1 MVQHP
6 EESKSRL
13 RDAFLLCLLLFVLYN
28 LNFRLVRIDD
38 SVPSRLLP
46 FSLLLNHSF
55 YLDGWVDPY
64 LAAAHGPYGTY
75 FLQKS
80 QGHWMST
87 YPVINSLVVVPF
99 YAIPAWC
106 LSRQHLDLSRGD
118 LVATAVV
125 DVMEKLSASLLA
137 ALSVGVLYLALRRI
151 APRSTSLLISLIY
164 GMASS
169 TWSISSQALWRH
181 GLTELSFAFLLWALL
196 RRSATAGYVFG
207 AGFALGLAAANKPAY
222 AILVVFFFIYFAR
235 EQRRQLGYFC
245 APILVISSLLLA
257 YNLHYFGRLLG
268 AYPSV
273 IAPPV
278 PGSALNQ
285 YQPSTWNSL
294 AGLLL
299 SPNRGLLI
307 YIPWVVFSLWGA
319 ARIWKENTWN
329 WGRYLLLGLAVVPLL
344 HARFGSWWGGWSFGP
359 RYLTD
364 LLPFMAFFLVP
375 VWPRIRASR
384 CLRVALAAAV
394 VAAVWVQIVGACYY
408 PRGFWDGRPVSVD
421 ADPRRLW
428 DWSDTQ
434 ISRSFRAGRAEPQ
447 LYYQLWTL
455 FDLRN
460 HSPLATPSEKPSAKH

>member
-6 EESKSRL
+6 EESKFRR
-13 RDAFLLCLLLFVLYN
+13 RDALLLCLLLFVLYN
-28 LNFRLVRIDD
+28 LNLRLVRIDD

-46 FSLLLNHSF
+46 FSLLLDHSF
-55 YLDGWVDPY
+55 SLDGWVDPY
-64 LAAAHGPYGTY
+64 LATATGPYGIY
-75 FLQKS
+75 FVQKS

-87 YPVINSLVVVPF
+87 YPVINSLVVLPLYV
-99 YAIPAWC
+99 IPAWW
-106 LSRQHLDLSRGD
+106 LSHQPLDPSTGD
-118 LVATAVV
+118 AVGRAVV

-196 RRSATAGYVFG
+196 RRPATGGYALG
-207 AGFALGLAAANKPAY
+207 AGLALGLAAANKPAY
-222 AILVVFFFIYFAR
+222 AILAALFFIYFAR

-245 APILVISSLLLA
+245 VPMLVISSLLLA

-268 AYPSV
+268 AYPS
-273 IAPPV
+273 IMAPPV
-278 PGSALNQ
+278 AGSALSH

-319 ARIWKENTWN
+319 VRIWKENTWH
-329 WGRYLLLGLAVVPLL
+329 WGRYLLAGLAVVPLL

-384 CLRVALAAAV
+384 WLRVALAAAV
-394 VAAVWVQIVGACYY
+394 VAAVWVQVVGACYY
-408 PRGFWDGRPVSVD
+408 PRGFWDGSPVSVD
-421 ADPRRLW
+421 TDPRRLW

-447 LYYQLWTL
+447 LCYQLWTL
-455 FDLRN
+455 FDWRN
-460 HSPLATPSEKPSAKH
+460 CTPLSAPPEKPPPKP

>member
-1 MVQHP
+1 
-6 EESKSRL
+6 
-13 RDAFLLCLLLFVLYN
+13 
-28 LNFRLVRIDD
+28 
-38 SVPSRLLP
+38 
-46 FSLLLNHSF
+46 
-55 YLDGWVDPY
+55 
-64 LAAAHGPYGTY
+64 
-75 FLQKS
+75 
-80 QGHWMST
+80 MST
-87 YPVINSLVVVPF
+87 YPVINSLVVLPF
-99 YAIPAWC
+99 YVIPAWWF
-106 LSRQHLDLSRGD
+106 SHQHLDFSSGD
-118 LVATAVV
+118 VVVTAVV
-125 DVMEKLSASLLA
+125 DVMEKFSASLLA

-151 APRSTSLLISLIY
+151 APRSTSLLISLTY

-196 RRSATAGYVFG
+196 RRPAAAGHVFG
-207 AGFALGLAAANKPAY
+207 AGFALVLAAANKPAY
-222 AILVVFFFIYFAR
+222 AILAILLFIYFAR
-235 EQRRQLGYFC
+235 EQRRQLGHFC
-245 APILVISSLLLA
+245 VPILMIGSLLLA

-268 AYPSV
+268 ACPSLSSP
-273 IAPPV
+273 AV

-294 AGLLL
+294 AGLLI

-319 ARIWKENTWN
+319 ARIWKENTLK
-329 WGRYLLLGLAVVPLL
+329 WGRYLLLGLAVVLPL
-344 HARFGSWWGGWSFGP
+344 HARFGSWWGGWCFGP

-375 VWPRIRASR
+375 LWPRIRASR
-384 CLRVALAAAV
+384 WLRVAMAAAV

-455 FDLRN
+455 FDLRGAGN
-460 HSPLATPSEKPSAKH
+460 RSRPANKSEKP